1 MTLLC
6 DVMQYEHIIILCM
19 ALAFLREPLVYVL
32 PFNATYCVGMKTYK
46 VGIWQCVQTW
56 CCTKGKWRRE
66 TRKFQNN
73 HVIYVMVRSRI
84 GNMLVCAVHAMPY
97 INQPLY
103 LLSRTQH
110 LVLFLV
116 S

>member
-6 DVMQYEHIIILCM
+6 DVMQYENIILYM
-19 ALAFLREPLVYVL
+19 ALAFLREPRLYAW

-46 VGIWQCVQTW
+46 IGIWQCVQTW

-84 GNMLVCAVHAMPY
+84 GSMLVCVHAMPY
-97 INQPLY
+97 NNQPLY
-103 LLSRTQH
+103 LLPEPSI
-110 LVLFLV
+110 
-116 S
+116 